1 MAIAKMGVRTFH
13 LIYYILFTL
22 CWTPYVYH
30 ATIRLIF
37 LFFYLIIREREIGSG
52 ASWSSDD
59 DIGSCRLRLNL
70 EFDQ

>member
-37 LFFYLIIREREIGSG
+37 LFFLFNNTGKGNRI
-52 ASWSSDD
+52 WSE
-59 DIGSCRLRLNL
+59 L
-70 EFDQ
+70 EQ